1 MKKRRMRAKIENIE
15 RNKIST
21 QIIKKHAEKEARY
34 DLY

>member
-1 MKKRRMRAKIENIE
+1 MKKRGMRAKIKNIE

-21 QIIKKHAEKEARY
+21 QIVKSTQKKEARY